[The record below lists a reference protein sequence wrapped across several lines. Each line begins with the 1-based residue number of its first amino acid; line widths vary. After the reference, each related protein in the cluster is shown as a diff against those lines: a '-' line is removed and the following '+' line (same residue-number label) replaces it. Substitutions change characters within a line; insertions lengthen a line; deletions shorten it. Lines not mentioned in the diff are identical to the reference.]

1 MATMTIGMLSMMID
15 DGTEEVTIYEGPTLD
30 DVDALQRAN
39 AVALAMDE
47 ADFVQTTLQEVQPMV
62 DSGDLRAA
70 TEHMINSLRDR
81 IGLRGHVAMEGI
93 GSFIASIGNAVY
105 EGIRKIIEAIIN
117 ACKAIGRVIAAV
129 FGKGKH
135 SIEEKTEKV
144 EDSAEKYDNQK
155 YEFQNTLAK
164 KIDEMEKSRAKLKK
178 ESEEQ
183 RAKEQERVDQ
193 LRKEEEESRAKKQK
207 EWEKEYKIPERT
219 VADIEKDEERRVEL
233 EKNIAMFSRISENLK
248 KMERDLKSPPKPKP
262 DEAEARLFIGQ
273 HLSEDMKQ
281 KGLPYVD
288 DVFWGRRDV
297 VARASETIQDQLE
310 EDVISKIKNT
320 TDYKIATG
328 QQDIPVDNNGKMYWL
343 IEQEHSRD
351 KLERLVTERMNVGIS
366 GYDSELSENEVIPEV
381 VTFLKNIREGGAQKK
396 LHDVVRKTAD
406 AFPDQKLIDSM
417 QGTIQKNSD
426 LLQEDL
432 EKCKK
437 VSEKIAQEIARL
449 KKETE
454 DKENP
459 TQENRGSIYPAQVTQ
474 HSMNK
479 TVGYIQKAFN
489 RQSNALFRFGKLR
502 IRYEASLILMH
513 KGIEFVASQD
523 RKKFE
528 DTLQS
533 TTLLLTYE
541 K

>member
-15 DGTEEVTIYEGPTLD
+15 DNTEELTIYEGPTLD

-105 EGIRKIIEAIIN
+105 EGIRKIIEAVIN

-135 SIEEKTEKV
+135 SIVEKTEKV

-155 YEFQNTLAK
+155 YEFEDTLAK
-164 KIDEMEKSRAKLKK
+164 KLAVLEERRAALKK
-178 ESEEQ
+178 ESDERLEKQ
-183 RAKEQERVDQ
+183 KERARQLQKELDESREKRRKEQEQDKV
-193 LRKEEEESRAKKQK
+193 
-207 EWEKEYKIPERT
+207 PVRT
-219 VADIEKDEERRVEL
+219 NEDEEKDKQRQVEL
-233 EKNIAMFSRISENLK
+233 EKNIAMFSQISENLR
-248 KMERDLKSPPKPKP
+248 KMEREVRSPPKPKP
-262 DEAEARLFIGQ
+262 DETEARLFIEQ

-281 KGLPYVD
+281 KGLPYVN

-297 VARASETIQDQLE
+297 AVRALETIQDQLE
-310 EDVISKIKNT
+310 EDVIGKVKNT
-320 TDYKIATG
+320 ADYKIATG
-328 QQDIPVDNNGKMYWL
+328 QLDIPADNDGNMHWL
-343 IEQEHSRD
+343 LEQEHTRD
-351 KLERLVTERMNVGIS
+351 KLETLVTQRMSIGIS
-366 GYDSELSENEVIPEV
+366 GYDSELSESQVITEV
-381 VTFLKNIREGGAQKK
+381 VRFLKNIREGGAQKK
-396 LHDVVRKTAD
+396 LHDVVRKTAA

-417 QGTIQKNSD
+417 QGTVQENSD

-449 KKETE
+449 KKENE

-459 TQENRGSIYPAQVTQ
+459 AQENKGSIYPAQVTQ
-474 HSMNK
+474 HSLNK
-479 TVGYIQKAFN
+479 MVGYIQKAFN
-489 RQSNALFRFGKLR
+489 RQSDALFRFGKMR

-523 RKKFE
+523 RRKFE
-528 DTLQS
+528 ATLQS
-533 TTLLLTYE
+533 NTLMLTYE